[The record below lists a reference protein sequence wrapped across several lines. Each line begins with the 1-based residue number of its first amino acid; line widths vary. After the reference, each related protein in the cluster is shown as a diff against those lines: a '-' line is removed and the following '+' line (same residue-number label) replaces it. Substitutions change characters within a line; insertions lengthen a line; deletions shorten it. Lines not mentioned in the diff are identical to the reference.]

1 MRSVIAYLKPWEFSP
16 TVLLACALPAAAYIR
31 GLVLTKQAGESTG
44 FWRPFAFFLG
54 LGLIYAVL
62 QTYFDYLSGH
72 MFWVHRLQHLILH
85 HIGPFLL
92 ALSTPVGIMARGTP
106 LRFRERV
113 LLPFWR
119 HPLVQGLYSFIQNP
133 VVAPLMFVGLIYFW
147 LTPSIHFGAML
158 NSNRYKLM
166 NWSMAVDGIL
176 FWWLMIA
183 PRRAQ
188 GHTNINYL
196 VRILVLWWVMIL
208 QILPGAYIA
217 VHHTLLYDVYD
228 ICGRAW
234 VIDPLTD
241 QEIGGLITWI
251 PGAMMS
257 VVAILIVLSYILRDK
272 HKATVELS
280 PR

>member
-1 MRSVIAYLKPWEFSP
+1 MQSVIAYLKPWEFSP
-16 TVLLACALPAAAYIR
+16 TVLLACALPTAAYIR
-31 GLVLTKQAGESTG
+31 GLVLTGQAGESTG

-62 QTYFDYLSGH
+62 QTYVDYLSGH

-92 ALSTPVGIMARGTP
+92 ALSTPVGIMARGVP

-133 VVAPLMFVGLIYFW
+133 VVAPLLYVGLIYFW
-147 LTPSIHFGAML
+147 LTPAIHFGAML

-188 GHTNINYL
+188 GHANINYL
-196 VRILVLWWVMIL
+196 ARIMVLWWVMIL

-217 VHHTLLYDVYD
+217 VHHTPLYDVYD

-234 VIDPLTD
+234 ATDPLAD
-241 QEIGGLITWI
+241 QEVGGLITWI

-257 VVAILIVLSYILRDK
+257 VVAILVVLGYILHDN
-272 HKATVELS
+272 HEATAE
-280 PR
+280 